1 MRTEKRE
8 LMEQFLKDVDAQIAY
23 EPMHAPI
30 NEELQAHI
38 EDKAEMY
45 MEFGVEE
52 KLAYEKAIRDMGEP
66 DVLGMQMNETHHL
79 RIAKP
84 LLCLIG
90 VLTLLGFLGNLIGR
104 GELLSGGCY
113 LWGAIVLAVVTIYGY
128 PLLLKY
134 AKQILRLFGIG
145 CGALLAVRL
154 ICHFLLSLN
163 GGVFSIRLIG
173 WSVFSPSLNF
183 GILQLLIPALAIIFY
198 RNRKKGFTGF
208 AILFVLEI
216 VSILLARFGW
226 AEHMLVPIL
235 TMILSLFG
243 VMLYLGIRG
252 EFAVAKRRGILT
264 AVFGTA
270 GVLVFFCAIQWNLVS
285 ENVRLFFQPEKRA
298 AVTNSWDDSYNNVL
312 IRDLLK
318 KAEPFGEIRL
328 NKEELI
334 RYGTGQWYYEDGE
347 GQWQDSFHTFE
358 ENITYRMQQ
367 LEDPKLENVLP
378 QHYHNNYRI
387 AWWILKYGWIPGLVL
402 MAVLIAAQ
410 FVMFGTALKIKNQL
424 GRLTA
429 LAAVLTLFIQNLFY
443 FAGNFGFQF
452 GMFGNL
458 PFVSEGWVSIT
469 GTMLLA
475 GLVLSAYRFDTV
487 VKESGD

>member
-66 DVLGMQMNETHHL
+66 DVLSMQMNETHHL

-90 VLTLLGFLGNLIGR
+90 ALT
-104 GELLSGGCY
+104 
-113 LWGAIVLAVVTIYGY
+113 
-128 PLLLKY
+128 
-134 AKQILRLFGIG
+134 
-145 CGALLAVRL
+145 
-154 ICHFLLSLN
+154 
-163 GGVFSIRLIG
+163 
-173 WSVFSPSLNF
+173 
-183 GILQLLIPALAIIFY
+183 
-198 RNRKKGFTGF
+198 
-208 AILFVLEI
+208 
-216 VSILLARFGW
+216 
-226 AEHMLVPIL
+226 
-235 TMILSLFG
+235 
-243 VMLYLGIRG
+243 
-252 EFAVAKRRGILT
+252 
-264 AVFGTA
+264 
-270 GVLVFFCAIQWNLVS
+270 
-285 ENVRLFFQPEKRA
+285 
-298 AVTNSWDDSYNNVL
+298 
-312 IRDLLK
+312 
-318 KAEPFGEIRL
+318 
-328 NKEELI
+328 
-334 RYGTGQWYYEDGE
+334 
-347 GQWQDSFHTFE
+347 
-358 ENITYRMQQ
+358 
-367 LEDPKLENVLP
+367 
-378 QHYHNNYRI
+378 
-387 AWWILKYGWIPGLVL
+387 
-402 MAVLIAAQ
+402 
-410 FVMFGTALKIKNQL
+410 QL

-429 LAAVLTLFIQNLFY
+429 LAAALTLFIQNLFY